1 MPFGARFSMFYDNND
16 GRFYDKSNLIV
27 DLWQSDMSGLASKRV
42 HLGFGGSNSNLEE
55 DEGLRRRTSVMEVTK
70 HQG

>member
-1 MPFGARFSMFYDNND
+1 MFYDSND
-16 GRFYDKSNLIV
+16 GRFYDKSDLIT
-27 DLWQSDMSGLASKRV
+27 DILQSDMSGLKISSNRV
-42 HLGFGGSNSNLEE
+42 HLGFGGNNSDLEE